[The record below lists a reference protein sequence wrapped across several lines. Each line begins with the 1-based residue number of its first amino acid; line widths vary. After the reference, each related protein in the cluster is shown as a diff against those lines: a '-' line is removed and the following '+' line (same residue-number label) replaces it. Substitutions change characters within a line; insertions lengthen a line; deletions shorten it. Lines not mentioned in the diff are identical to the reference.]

1 MKKNI
6 VKQVLLFGSVFL
18 SFLTNMSVSAQV
30 KKDFKQRTSSQAPK
44 PFKNEKVYSLQGD
57 FTMIGNTNLTL
68 VEFNGGSNAG
78 TMKYVDID
86 NDPSTINSSSSTLVL
101 ENPEC
106 SEIVYAGLYW
116 TGRAHDIDKKSIR
129 ESPDV
134 FSVDSFSDSRWFT
147 FSNSDFFNNYRLYIS
162 TQHPLFGSNFPQYD
176 FDINGKKLSIRFDSN
191 GRVSY
196 QENGSG
202 TFISAEGQ
210 MFNGGGNTLIFTFDK
225 PLVVSGVE
233 IHQITRDSRSLS
245 SYTNKNNNVRLKINQ
260 GKSSVKTLDKRRVK
274 FKKDGNK
281 YIDIVADP
289 NDIYY
294 PKTTEGAMYAA
305 YADVTDYVRE
315 KGVGEY
321 FVADMAL
328 NEGNGG
334 GTGYYGG
341 WGMVVIYKNQSMNWR
356 NITVFD
362 GYGYMSQAVSSA
374 TLRVE
379 GFRAVQKGDVKIK
392 MGMMAGEGDEDIS
405 GDYFYIW
412 NNSQR
417 GWNALQHEKNSQ
429 NNFFN
434 SSIYTGGN
442 PRNPNIDNNTGIDI
456 AMFELENSGNQLIGN
471 NQESTTFAFGS
482 NQDTYIIHNIVF
494 AVDAY
499 VPEVIGENKA
509 TPFKEFTPKHN
520 GELRPGQEMEFQL
533 DMYNKGSEVV
543 NDTRI
548 EIPVPFNLHFA
559 GAEIAKNLPVNG
571 NVRWVPPIGG
581 TSDPKETAGG
591 MIVWEIGNLPLYM
604 DRESLLGQLKYRFAV
619 SDNCVLLSTNMC
631 GLEVRI
637 NGDITGVGATSGT
650 KVKSA
655 LVKDYG
661 SGFCSGPVYDDFIST
676 IQISSEFA
684 QQCNPPVENGI
695 MQFKAFCSLANN
707 VFTREDIVANYPIG
721 TKFYKQ
727 VPLGNNLESNLV
739 KGNFPVS
746 NISGEKT
753 MYYAVVPGMENGCYV
768 RFETSL
774 DKIDSTPI
782 VHDVSYCLGDN
793 ITLPVELSKIGK
805 ENNYSLKYFD
815 TNGNQLKD
823 FVLPFNIGDYQYY
836 VAESKNG
843 CIGKLVPFKI
853 TINPLPNVD
862 KDVKKIIVCENFD
875 KELIIPSSSEKGIRY
890 IWEYSITGNNWNVL
904 SNNSFN
910 GVIGIDNN
918 KLNLT
923 HVTKEINGTYVRL
936 KVDNE
941 KCSDT
946 SNDVIIEVKT
956 CNAMTNPMLP
966 NKSR

>member
-18 SFLTNMSVSAQV
+18 SFFANMGVSAQV
-30 KKDFKQRTSSQAPK
+30 KKDFKQRTSSQVPK

-147 FSNSDFFNNYRLYIS
+147 FSNESVFSNYSLDIS
-162 TQHPLFGSNFPQYD
+162 TVYYERGYNFPQYN
-176 FDINGKKLSIRFDSN
+176 FKINGKKLTIRFDSN
-191 GRVSY
+191 YRVSY
-196 QENGSG
+196 QANGSG
-202 TFISAEGQ
+202 VFISAEGQ
-210 MFNGGGNTLIFTFDK
+210 VFNGGGNTVIFTFEK
-225 PLVVSGVE
+225 PLVVNGVE
-233 IHQITRDSRSLS
+233 IHQITRDNKFLS

-260 GKSSVKTLDKRRVK
+260 GKSSLKTLDKRIVK
-274 FKKDGNK
+274 FKKGDNK
-281 YIDIVADP
+281 YIDIVANP
-289 NDIYY
+289 TDIYY
-294 PKTTEGAMYAA
+294 PKSTEGAMYAA
-305 YADVTDYVRE
+305 YADVTNYVRE
-315 KGVGEY
+315 NGVGEY

-334 GTGYYGG
+334 GTGFYGG

-362 GYGYMSQAVSSA
+362 GYGYMSKAVGSA

-405 GDYFYIW
+405 GDYFHIW
-412 NNSQR
+412 NNSQW
-417 GWNALQHEKNSQ
+417 GWNPLQHEKNSI

-456 AMFELENSGNQLIGN
+456 AMFELDNRGNQLIGN

-509 TPFKEFTPKHN
+509 TTFKEFTPKHN

-591 MIVWEIGNLPLYM
+591 MIVWEIGKLPLYM
-604 DRESLLGQLKYRFAV
+604 DRERLLGQLKYRFAV
-619 SDNCVLLSTNMC
+619 SNNCVLLSTNMC
-631 GLEVRI
+631 ELEVRI

-661 SGFCSGPVYDDFIST
+661 SSFCSGPVYDDFIST

-707 VFTREDIVANYPIG
+707 VFTREKIVANYPKG

-727 VPLGNNLESNLV
+727 VPSENNLESNLV
-739 KGNFPVS
+739 RGDFPVS
-746 NISGEKT
+746 NISGMKT

-782 VHDVSYCLGDN
+782 VHDVSYCLGEN
-793 ITLPVELSKIGK
+793 ISLPVELSEMGK
-805 ENNYSLKYFD
+805 ENNYSLEYFD
-815 TNGNQLKD
+815 INGNQLKD
-823 FVLPFNIGDYQYY
+823 FVLPFDIGDYQYY
-836 VAESKNG
+836 VAETKNG
-843 CIGKLVPFKI
+843 CTGKLVPFKI
-853 TINPLPNVD
+853 TINPLPNVV
-862 KDVKKIIVCENFD
+862 KDVKRIIICENFN
-875 KELIIPSSSEKGIRY
+875 KEVIIPSSSGKGIKY

-904 SNNSFN
+904 TNNSFN
-910 GVIGIDNN
+910 GVVGIDNN